1 VLYVSFLVQS
11 ISGEHVKRLPAAF
24 YQLASGREPVREWL
38 KLLPD
43 EDRKVV
49 GEDIKDVEFS
59 WPIGMPLCRALGKG
73 LWEVRSELKGGRIAR
88 VLFCVHDS
96 RMVLLHAFIK
106 KTQKTPQ
113 AELELALKRRKEI
126 P

>member
-59 WPIGMPLCRALGKG
+59 WPIGMP
-73 LWEVRSELKGGRIAR
+73 
-88 VLFCVHDS
+88 
-96 RMVLLHAFIK
+96 AFIK

-126 P
+126 T